1 MRLHG
6 IVVAIA
12 ALLFATLASAQS
24 PSKVNAVWG
33 VNEQNEVFRWD
44 VPRNAFVRM
53 PGSLKQVAVGADGE
67 VWGIDPDGNV
77 RRWLNAQWQSVP
89 GNLRQLA
96 VRNAQEVWGVD
107 DANALSRWTG
117 SAWEPVEEDG
127 HPVLPAAYVSAG
139 ADGTVW
145 GIAPEDGGIV
155 TISAWLESHTLYPL
169 QKPGSGHLKRIS
181 VTDGNRAWAIDD
193 SAQLFQWTEPDWHH
207 ADGDYRDVVQAANGE
222 LWRLAGDGT
231 VLFSKDP
238 SAAAQQMQSS
248 LLLKQIAV
256 GAARATDSA
265 IAAEEQ
271 QQIVEAHNTER
282 LTHPDVGAL
291 QWSAELASWAQEWA
305 QTVAGQDM
313 MFHRDD
319 QRGNPFKPGEGLG
332 ENIYG
337 WGPSSAKTGV
347 DAVQSWIAEKQ
358 WYDYAQDRC
367 AAGKV
372 CGHYTQVVWK
382 SHQYVGCGKAI
393 SARDLVYYVCN
404 YYPAG
409 NTGGRPY

>member
-1 MRLHG
+1 M
-6 IVVAIA
+6 
-12 ALLFATLASAQS
+12 
-24 PSKVNAVWG
+24 N
-33 VNEQNEVFRWD
+33 
-44 VPRNAFVRM
+44 
-53 PGSLKQVAVGADGE
+53 
-67 VWGIDPDGNV
+67 
-77 RRWLNAQWQSVP
+77 
-89 GNLRQLA
+89 
-96 VRNAQEVWGVD
+96 